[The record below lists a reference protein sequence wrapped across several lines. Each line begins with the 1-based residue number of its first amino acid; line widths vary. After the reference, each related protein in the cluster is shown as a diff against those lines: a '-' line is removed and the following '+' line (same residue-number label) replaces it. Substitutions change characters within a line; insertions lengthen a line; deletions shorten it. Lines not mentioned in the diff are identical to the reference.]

1 MTDVVT
7 GEAVALELP
16 VANFPSRIAALLL
29 DMLVQIVLLVVVFIV
44 IVAASAAISSDYVAA
59 EVVIAEVLVLVAYP
73 TTFETLS
80 RGKTLGKMALG
91 IRVIGD
97 DGSPVRFRQ
106 ALVRALVGVFEIWT
120 VLLAPVG
127 LITAIVSARG
137 KRVGDIFAGTYVIQ
151 ERAPARQALPY
162 MFAVVPPPLAGW
174 AQTLQVARLSDQTAE
189 AAGSYL
195 RRFGEL
201 SPQAR
206 DALGVQLANAV
217 AAQVSPPPPAG
228 TPPAAYLAAVLAV
241 RRAREQASF
250 AAFQPAPPPFAPAP
264 AASGPWPVAPGVSA
278 PTEPAPTAPAPTAP
292 APGSYVPRAGQPVPP
307 PSAPLPTAP
316 PPAMPSPA
324 VPPPAAPPPAAP
336 PPAAPPTTAPP
347 LAGPQPTEALSTEPP
362 PAPTEATPPE
372 PSQPLF
378 APPA

>member
-1 MTDVVT
+1 
-7 GEAVALELP
+7 
-16 VANFPSRIAALLL
+16 
-29 DMLVQIVLLVVVFIV
+29 VQIVLLVVVFIV
-44 IVAASAAISSDYVAA
+44 IVAASAAISSDYIAA

-264 AASGPWPVAPGVSA
+264 AASGPWPVAPGEWA

>member
-44 IVAASAAISSDYVAA
+44 IVAASAAISSDYIAA

-91 IRVIGD
+91 IRVVGD

-195 RRFGEL
+195 RRFAEL

-250 AAFQPAPPPFAPAP
+250 AAFQPAPPP
-264 AASGPWPVAPGVSA
+264 S
-278 PTEPAPTAPAPTAP
+278 
-292 APGSYVPRAGQPVPP
+292 VPP
-307 PSAPLPTAP
+307 
-316 PPAMPSPA
+316 PA
-324 VPPPAAPPPAAP
+324 VPPPAVSPP
-336 PPAAPPTTAPP
+336 TAPP
-347 LAGPQPTEALSTEPP
+347 FTAPQPTDALSTDALSTEPP
-362 PAPTEATPPE
+362 PPTEATPPE

>member
-1 MTDVVT
+1 MSDVVT

-29 DMLVQIVLLVVVFIV
+29 DMLVQITLLVIV
-44 IVAASAAISSDYVAA
+44 TVAIVAASAAISSDYIAA
-59 EVVIAEVLVLVAYP
+59 EVVTADVVVLVAYP

-91 IRVIGD
+91 IRVVGD

-106 ALVRALVGVFEIWT
+106 ALVRALVGLFEIWS

-127 LITAIVSARG
+127 LITAIVSGRG

-162 MFAVVPPPLAGW
+162 VFAVVPPPLAGW

-195 RRFGEL
+195 RRFAEL

-206 DALGVQLANAV
+206 DALGVHLANAV
-217 AAQVSPPPPAG
+217 AAQVSPPPPVG

-241 RRAREQASF
+241 RRSGEQASF
-250 AAFQPAPPPFAPAP
+250 GALQPGPSPSVPAAPAH
-264 AASGPWPVAPGVSA
+264 
-278 PTEPAPTAPAPTAP
+278 TAPAQTAP
-292 APGSYVPRAGQPVPP
+292 APGSPAAAAAQPP
-307 PSAPLPTAP
+307 APASPPTAP
-316 PPAMPSPA
+316 P
-324 VPPPAAPPPAAP
+324 
-336 PPAAPPTTAPP
+336 TAP
-347 LAGPQPTEALSTEPP
+347 G
-362 PAPTEATPPE
+362 EATPPE
-372 PSQPLF
+372 PSKPLF